1 MPTVR
6 VETNLSAN
14 FFPNDFMPLFLIF
27 LAETL
32 GKDKNLMKFVFD
44 TDKNMTIVSSYLVLS
59 TTLLGNF
66 LVVRCLVEWA
76 TSSELEKI

>member
-6 VETNLSAN
+6 VETNLSAD

-59 TTLLGNF
+59 TIVMTFFSCPLLG
-66 LVVRCLVEWA
+66 RMGC
-76 TSSELEKI
+76 

>member
-44 TDKNMTIVSSYLVLS
+44 TGVGKKQSKQTKQTKQTTWLNMISMLHAS
-59 TTLLGNF
+59 
-66 LVVRCLVEWA
+66 
-76 TSSELEKI
+76 